1 MLAMPTHRA
10 IYPWTVQSLIKTRD
24 AMAPWSSIH
33 FYGPYG
39 CSMVATA
46 RNKVAQAFLEGKCD
60 RLFWIDSDMVW
71 QPSDFL
77 RVMELSE
84 ELECVGAVYPLK
96 SEPIRF
102 FLDLETGET
111 NEWGCASARAFGLGF
126 TCVQRK
132 VMEELAAK
140 APKILLSDETVCAK
154 IFRTDEIATET
165 AKRLGA
171 DAEER
176 GEDAIFFSDVRA
188 LGYKVWIDPSIK
200 LGHVGPKIYEGCV
213 EDLVRLAE
221 KEAKGAEGPP
231 SSGNLLVVP
240 DD

>member
-1 MLAMPTHRA
+1 
-10 IYPWTVQSLIKTRD
+10 
-24 AMAPWSSIH
+24 
-33 FYGPYG
+33 
-39 CSMVATA
+39 
-46 RNKVAQAFLEGKCD
+46 
-60 RLFWIDSDMVW
+60 
-71 QPSDFL
+71 
-77 RVMELSE
+77 
-84 ELECVGAVYPLK
+84 
-96 SEPIRF
+96 
-102 FLDLETGET
+102 
-111 NEWGCASARAFGLGF
+111 
-126 TCVQRK
+126 
-132 VMEELAAK
+132 MEELTAK
-140 APKILLSDETVCAK
+140 ASKILLSDETVCAK

-200 LGHVGPKIYEGCV
+200 LGHVGPKIYEGSV
-213 EDLVRLAE
+213 EASMLAE

>member
-1 MLAMPTHRA
+1 MRR
-10 IYPWTVQSLIKTRD
+10 Y
-24 AMAPWSSIH
+24 AP
-33 FYGPYG
+33 
-39 CSMVATA
+39 
-46 RNKVAQAFLEGKCD
+46 
-60 RLFWIDSDMVW
+60 
-71 QPSDFL
+71 
-77 RVMELSE
+77 
-84 ELECVGAVYPLK
+84 K
-96 SEPIRF
+96 S
-102 FLDLETGET
+102 
-111 NEWGCASARAFGLGF
+111 FGLA
-126 TCVQRK
+126 R
-132 VMEELAAK
+132 
-140 APKILLSDETVCAK
+140 
-154 IFRTDEIATET
+154 IATET

-188 LGYKVWIDPSIK
+188 LGYKVWIDPTIR